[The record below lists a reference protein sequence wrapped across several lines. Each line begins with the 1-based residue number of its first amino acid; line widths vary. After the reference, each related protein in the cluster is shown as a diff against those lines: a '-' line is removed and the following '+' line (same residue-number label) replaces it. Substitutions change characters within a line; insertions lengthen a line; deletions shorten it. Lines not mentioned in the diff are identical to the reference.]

1 VPGVDNQAK
10 ENAFR
15 VLFGG
20 RRVVDSRLI
29 RVVLENL
36 ECVLGEEGL
45 RDLVFTRPHVLAS
58 PYLRRNL
65 GLLRDK
71 GMEFLYLKDP
81 GVFVHEKLEE
91 TLCVFDAMALDSLYR
106 ESPSILSEGLKA
118 RDRLIK
124 DAVASLGD
132 RHFLSSIEGYAER
145 LAEKGLSGEEVRRL
159 ISLSTYTTDSGT
171 PTAAALKAREILLKA
186 YLTRRGDVLNF
197 YSGYMSLLKEAKFR
211 RHYTEVKSAL
221 SYLRDYEPGALIVMR
236 LAASL
241 EKEYGHPI
249 DAIDLTDAEFSDL
262 REKASDYG
270 DNLIT
275 ELNITGSSLN
285 AALDLLLGSNTLGIW
300 KLEASDRRLR
310 LIADLYHKKPVRV
323 SDYNAGT
330 IPQPPR
336 IQRHIK
342 TRCSRQNYI
351 RNTKAIEK
359 RFPEALM
366 DRRGGI
372 VVERDAALAGIDR
385 ESLEALLAEEERIDA
400 VRFSVLWEV
409 LRGRE
414 KKDIISDIS
423 LGTDISPV
431 TYKKYIEDFRQRG
444 LLSPDGR
451 PFPTRKMFSYM
462 RRSGKSGTHPAP
474 KPISWTPLADF
485 SPLEKGLLRI
495 SLTLS

>member
-1 VPGVDNQAK
+1 MCDKLSERRKIQNRRPDTHRSRDRKKPVIKKLTRPDDKKNAAETGFSGNRVDEEFSKAAKGGTDAIDHIYEALRLLSKVGVFKEDDKGYPAADRVNDIETAIAAIKAVRPELEERKKQGDIHAEKALKALELLDCDNPVNGIELKKALGYDDRKHIKSFIESLASGKEITSADVYNILKDVPGVDNQAK

-241 EKEYGHPI
+241 EKEYG
-249 DAIDLTDAEFSDL
+249 
-262 REKASDYG
+262 
-270 DNLIT
+270 
-275 ELNITGSSLN
+275 
-285 AALDLLLGSNTLGIW
+285 
-300 KLEASDRRLR
+300 
-310 LIADLYHKKPVRV
+310 
-323 SDYNAGT
+323 
-330 IPQPPR
+330 
-336 IQRHIK
+336 
-342 TRCSRQNYI
+342 
-351 RNTKAIEK
+351 
-359 RFPEALM
+359 
-366 DRRGGI
+366 
-372 VVERDAALAGIDR
+372 
-385 ESLEALLAEEERIDA
+385 
-400 VRFSVLWEV
+400 
-409 LRGRE
+409 
-414 KKDIISDIS
+414 
-423 LGTDISPV
+423 
-431 TYKKYIEDFRQRG
+431 
-444 LLSPDGR
+444 
-451 PFPTRKMFSYM
+451 
-462 RRSGKSGTHPAP
+462 AP
-474 KPISWTPLADF
+474 
-485 SPLEKGLLRI
+485 
-495 SLTLS
+495 